1 MVHDRLTS
9 VLGSIGK
16 MQIFISGRDV
26 IWPSWPGSSGKSQ
39 FVDINEMFNWK
50 WESPWQMFKFL
61 HKNSQTLW
69 LHAPLWDKFAVTMYF
84 RPLWD
89 LLSPFHCD
97 NLPPSIT
104 FCHYSLLTSCH
115 LWDLLSLFVGTWK
128 ILWRLCSAEWC
139 VFLLKFSVHISRLV
153 CNLSI
158 NNSVIVYEVLT
169 RELLND
175 VTSVDGWANLDY
187 SNDKVVTI
195 VCDRSLVCVSVTRY
209 NIYKFSVRW
218 VWERFLFNNIEVICM
233 IQ

>member
-1 MVHDRLTS
+1 M
-9 VLGSIGK
+9 
-16 MQIFISGRDV
+16 
-26 IWPSWPGSSGKSQ
+26 
-39 FVDINEMFNWK
+39 
-50 WESPWQMFKFL
+50 
-61 HKNSQTLW
+61 
-69 LHAPLWDKFAVTMYF
+69 
-84 RPLWD
+84 
-89 LLSPFHCD
+89 
-97 NLPPSIT
+97 
-104 FCHYSLLTSCH
+104 
-115 LWDLLSLFVGTWK
+115 
-128 ILWRLCSAEWC
+128 
-139 VFLLKFSVHISRLV
+139 FLLKFSVHISRLV

-218 VWERFLFNNIEVICM
+218 VWERFLFNNIEAICM

>member
-39 FVDINEMFNWK
+39 SVDINEMFNWK

-115 LWDLLSLFVGTWK
+115 FHCLSELRRFFGDCVQQSGV
-128 ILWRLCSAEWC
+128 CSCWSSASIFPGWC
-139 VFLLKFSVHISRLV
+139 VISA
-153 CNLSI
+153 SI
-158 NNSVIVYEVLT
+158 IQSLCMRYLPENS
-169 RELLND
+169 
-175 VTSVDGWANLDY
+175 
-187 SNDKVVTI
+187 
-195 VCDRSLVCVSVTRY
+195 
-209 NIYKFSVRW
+209 
-218 VWERFLFNNIEVICM
+218 
-233 IQ
+233 